1 MKIIDASGFVCG
13 RLSSAVAK
21 MLLNG
26 ESVAIINVE
35 KAVISGSPASIARL
49 YKERLDRGDKYKGPF
64 LSRLPDR
71 MIHRMIRGMLPY
83 KQDIGR
89 KALRRLHVYIGSPKG
104 IAGNAFEANF
114 KKSSDLTSEYVT
126 LQDLSH
132 KLGRKPM

>member
-1 MKIIDASGFVCG
+1 MKVIDASGMVCG
-13 RLSSAVAK
+13 RFASAVAK

-49 YKERLDRGDKYKGPF
+49 YKVRLDRGDKYKGPF

-71 MIHRMIRGMLPY
+71 MIHRMIRGMIPHRT
-83 KQDIGR
+83 DSGR
-89 KALRRLHVYIGSPKG
+89 KALRRLHVYIGSPKD
-104 IAGNAFEANF
+104 IAGNPADMVF
-114 KKSSDLTSEYVT
+114 KKSSDLTSEYIT
-126 LQDLSH
+126 LQELSH